1 MIQRNPL
8 ELFIGKDSCSTQCAD
23 QFFAVDKECLVVVL
37 RDHTVVVRK
46 LAFDELGEEV
56 NIAEHEAGLR
66 LANFNQNFGVGIRQQ
81 LHELLNGL
89 ARKDGFDA
97 AVKLDF

>member
-1 MIQRNPL
+1 M
-8 ELFIGKDSCSTQCAD
+8 SCRC
-23 QFFAVDKECLVVVL
+23 L
-37 RDHTVVVRK
+37 RDHTVVVWE

-97 AVKLDF
+97 AVKLDFRIVIAAGQTVTVGGNSAHFLFWTTSNMPLR